1 MLNDTQFILEE
12 LVYYPTR
19 TQNPVPLRPYVFNID
34 NAAVETIGQR
44 MEENK
49 TAKITPGMLN
59 GVAAGIVQPS
69 TVGFESVVNQSWVS
83 TQRFLFML
91 KVRHIDH
98 MGSELNTYV
107 FGYTEFDGITQGGD
121 IDLEMQHYINNV
133 IETVSYM
140 VQTPLGPQRME
151 KLNNIYNAFY
161 SASQQDVYTQ
171 RPVDMYQSIVSS
183 EMASMMPSHFEV
195 SHAGN
200 LVTPFSNNVVTSTM
214 ENNITTEYLSK
225 ILTSGLHAVK
235 SREIHV
241 NSYQIGS
248 DDPAERFFTEPSIND
263 SQFFRAL
270 SRAGGSRVTR
280 PTFNFNA
287 LMRMDNTI
295 YQRFTMYNL
304 TQDFASPILSRTPE
318 VGEYWVGQDIVTIK
332 AFSLMENCVA
342 MATKYGFTKLSF
354 MSSNMGDM
362 TGQIVTSILD
372 FNSFLNLTEQGFNY
386 LLEIFQNKFRDEIF
400 LNETNAGRVP
410 LHMECHINLLG
421 TSKIYLEYSGY
432 HGKWFTIPT
441 YASSHYS
448 AVLSTDQGMVDYSAT
463 ELNKALGGLIEAQP
477 PMYY

>member
-1 MLNDTQFILEE
+1 MLNDIRFILEE

-19 TQNPVPLRPYVFNID
+19 TQNPVPLRPYVFNVD
-34 NAAVETIGQR
+34 NSAVESIGQR
-44 MEENK
+44 MEQNK
-49 TAKITPGMLN
+49 SAKITPAMLN
-59 GVAAGIVQPS
+59 GVASGIVQPS
-69 TVGFESVVNQSWVS
+69 AVGFESVINSSWVS

-98 MGSELNTYV
+98 LGCELNTYV

-121 IDLEMQHYINNV
+121 IDVEMLHYINNV
-133 IETVSYM
+133 IETVSYS
-140 VQTPLGPQRME
+140 VSTPLGVQRME

-161 SASQQDVYTQ
+161 SASQQDIYTQ

-183 EMASMMPSHFEV
+183 EMASFMPDDYDIQ
-195 SHAGN
+195 HAGN
-200 LVTPFSNNVVTSTM
+200 MVTPFSNNVVTSTM

-235 SREIHV
+235 SREVHV

-263 SQFFRAL
+263 SSFFRAL

-280 PTFNFNA
+280 PVFAFKA
-287 LMRMDNTI
+287 LMRMDDTI
-295 YQRFTMYNL
+295 YSRFKMYNL
-304 TQDFASPILSRTPE
+304 TQDFSNPVLTQTPD
-318 VGEYWVGQDIVTIK
+318 VGEYWVGQDIVTVK

-342 MATKYGFTKLSF
+342 MATRYGFTKLSF
-354 MSSNMGDM
+354 MASNMSDM
-362 TGQIVTSILD
+362 TGQIICTILD
-372 FNSFLNLTEQGFNY
+372 FNSFLSLTEQGFNY

-421 TSKIYLEYSGY
+421 TSKVYLEYAGY
-432 HGKWFTIPT
+432 QGKWFTVPT

-448 AVLSTDQGMVDYSAT
+448 AVLSTDQGMVDYSAS
-463 ELNKALGGLIEAQP
+463 ELNRALGGLVEAQP